1 MPSHLQFLWIAGY
14 LKRSNDAAKLNIYKY
29 TNFNIIVIYI
39 NRLSPATQIFI
50 ALDYLILKSEKYL
63 CFGKKHVARMF
74 FIRVS
79 QRYIQKPD
87 RK

>member
-1 MPSHLQFLWIAGY
+1 MVAGY

-39 NRLSPATQIFI
+39 NRLSATTQIFI
-50 ALDYLILKSEKYL
+50 ALDYLILMSEKYL

-79 QRYIQKPD
+79 QRYIQKPE